1 MNSHRVAQSR
11 DPSEE
16 LLGLVDLYH
25 GFCRLVVLRIQHG
38 RVTKAV
44 LDDLDLVARYQQ
56 RRGDGVATEAPEVLV
71 LVTFVLMV
79 RDLVVL
85 RRRLIGHADLVHA
98 VDAELGHVVAFVVPG
113 GQVVETVRERD
124 SGGRHLVGFAVVRR
138 EALSVEPV
146 FVVHERD
153 VPVGPDGLVQYV
165 DAREHAVVF
174 RGDAPRNVY
183 ATVEKLALVVACEK
197 LQVRRERVRLATRE
211 ELARLHGID
220 EQHEL
225 RQREIAPRD
234 GVLHGASLVG
244 LDFDAEVAQ
253 RLYVAI
259 DALSL
264 GGDVELVE
272 ALDDARHRDAVLGVG
287 LVFQDLLD
295 VEQLELRLAVVRHGD
310 LICVALG
317 GGGRAGPL

>member
-1 MNSHRVAQSR
+1 MDSHRATQSR

-16 LLGLVDLYH
+16 LLGLVDLDH
-25 GFCRLVVLRIQHG
+25 GLCCLVVLRIQHG

-44 LDDLDLVARYQQ
+44 FDDLDLVACHQQ
-56 RRGDGVATEAPEVLV
+56 RRGDGVATEAPKVLV
-71 LVTFVLMV
+71 FVTFVLVV

-85 RRRLIGHADLVHA
+85 RRRLIGHANLVHA
-98 VDAELGHVVAFVVPG
+98 VDAELGHVVTLVVPG

-124 SGGRHLVGFAVVRR
+124 SDGRHLVRLAVVRR

-153 VPVGPDGLVQYV
+153 VPVGPDGLVQDV
-165 DAREHAVVF
+165 DTREHAIVF

-183 ATVEKLALVVACEK
+183 ATVEKLALVVAREE

-225 RQREIAPRD
+225 RQREIASRD

-244 LDFDAEVAQ
+244 LDFDAEVA
-253 RLYVAI
+253 
-259 DALSL
+259 
-264 GGDVELVE
+264 
-272 ALDDARHRDAVLGVG
+272 
-287 LVFQDLLD
+287 
-295 VEQLELRLAVVRHGD
+295 
-310 LICVALG
+310 
-317 GGGRAGPL
+317 